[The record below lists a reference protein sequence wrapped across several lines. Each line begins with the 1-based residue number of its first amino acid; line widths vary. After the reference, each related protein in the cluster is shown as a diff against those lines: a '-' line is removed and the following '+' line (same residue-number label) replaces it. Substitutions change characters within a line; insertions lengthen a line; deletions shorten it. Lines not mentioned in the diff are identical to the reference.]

1 MPICKLLVRFLVYLI
16 LGNFKL
22 SNNFCL
28 MMFGC
33 LSLLMSN
40 SEWELQQRSSTLRFR
55 VRASQRET
63 MQTTW
68 TLARSSVFHNNANV
82 YRQWFFR
89 AFKSGGNQTNEF
101 IGLTLLWLFLV
112 VIFYKKSEVL
122 LVYVHRNLIRL
133 SL

>member
-1 MPICKLLVRFLVYLI
+1 
-16 LGNFKL
+16 
-22 SNNFCL
+22 
-28 MMFGC
+28 
-33 LSLLMSN
+33 
-40 SEWELQQRSSTLRFR
+40 
-55 VRASQRET
+55 

-68 TLARSSVFHNNANV
+68 TLARSSVFHNNTNV